1 MKIQPIYTLIFI
13 ALLLGVVYI
22 TEGNSLWVSSY
33 TLADKKQELA
43 DTKHNYTKLHTTIAQ
58 YNSIG
63 NAMSNPDIVA
73 MEKSNFIYIDQNGA
87 LVKKIIYVY

>member
-22 TEGNSLWVSSY
+22 AETNNLWVVSY
-33 TLADKKQELA
+33 TIADEKQELA
-43 DTKHNYTKLHTTIAQ
+43 DTKNKYTQLNTVIAQ
-58 YNSIG
+58 YNSIS

-87 LVKKIIYVY
+87 LVKK